1 MSWVAASCIKSFER
15 EDGKARL
22 FILARED
29 GLYMFDGQEAIEE
42 NGETVW
48 VPSSLRSVG
57 AGGGRPPPATRREAN
72 AFPTPIGSYPGL
84 LVGGRLSLSHGTA
97 CMASALAISA
107 VSKRPERSEE
117 GTQTVSPFSSIASCP
132 SNM

>member
-22 FILARED
+22 FMLARED

-48 VPSSLRSVG
+48 VPSSLRSGLFETAEMAKAEAMQAVPWLSES
-57 AGGGRPPPATRREAN
+57 RPPTR
-72 AFPTPIGSYPGL
+72 SPG
-84 LVGGRLSLSHGTA
+84 
-97 CMASALAISA
+97 
-107 VSKRPERSEE
+107 
-117 GTQTVSPFSSIASCP
+117 
-132 SNM
+132 